1 MTRST
6 HLKTVEFAQ
15 TLREG
20 GVLAPATRCALAL
33 VQAHGLTDLRSPQR
47 VLPYALAVWPPLPG
61 IAVTGAFFAAS
72 IVHIARDAGIVG
84 SIALHAAIAALYW
97 QCGQEAAF
105 YAMLAHLACVHA
117 PLHYAAV
124 LREATRASHAS
135 VGLALALTP
144 VFAHMMQ
151 RAPHVTVSHT
161 AQRIVLAHVV
171 SVHACTNLSRA
182 ALASHAT

>member
-1 MTRST
+1 M
-6 HLKTVEFAQ
+6 
-15 TLREG
+15 
-20 GVLAPATRCALAL
+20 APATRCALAL

-47 VLPYALAVWPPLPG
+47 VLPYAFAVWPPLPG

-72 IVHIARDAGIVG
+72 IVHIAHDADMRQ
-84 SIALHAAIAALYW
+84 SLALHAAIAALYW
-97 QCGQEAAF
+97 QCGQQTAF
-105 YAMLAHLACVHA
+105 YAMLAYLACVHT

>member
-1 MTRST
+1 MRVKTS
-6 HLKTVEFAQ
+6 KTVEFSQ
-15 TLREG
+15 SLPRE

-33 VQAHGLTDLRSPQR
+33 VQAHGLTDLRNLQR

-72 IVHIARDAGIVG
+72 VVHIAHDAGIGG
-84 SIALHAAIAALYW
+84 SIALHATIGALYW
-97 QCGQEAAF
+97 GCGQETAF
-105 YAMLAHLACVHA
+105 YAMLAYLACVHA

-124 LREATRASHAS
+124 LRETTRASYAT

-144 VFAHMMQ
+144 AFAHVTR
-151 RAPHVTVSHT
+151 RAPHVCVSHT

-171 SVHACTNLSRA
+171 SVCACRNLERA
-182 ALASHAT
+182 AIASHAT